1 MKSAHCIVKINKE
14 KRKLYYVNDK
24 TKKQNK
30 IYMGK
35 TGGLYIL
42 AKKDNKMQRRYVT
55 AKCKKDTSKTSLF
68 WITSNQLKTYK
79 KTAKKK
85 DIYYRK
91 HLK

>member
-42 AKKDNKMQRRYVT
+42 SKKDNKISEEGVEIK
-55 AKCKKDTSKTSLF
+55 ANEK
-68 WITSNQLKTYK
+68 YK
-79 KTAKKK
+79 RIKEV
-85 DIYYRK
+85 I
-91 HLK
+91 